1 MGGYFP
7 SAALQGEAFGE
18 RNQQDPITQYGKLIA
33 LKGLMANQQYQQ
45 QIQPL
50 AIEAE
55 QLRLEQQKRD
65 MARIN
70 AMNAAYQNAVVTDP
84 NTGQSGINRQAVTQ
98 HLAQAGQGAAIPE
111 VMKSLDEFDRSH
123 AQLQKLQT
131 DNQQATLDHFANMA
145 HAVKV
150 AGYDPVVASTFLGYM
165 AQTPGPYQQQA
176 QQTLQHLQQNP
187 AALKPFVDQ
196 MEAVSEKQ
204 RMASAAEQRANA
216 AEDKASMGNRDD
228 RAIAIMAKP
237 KAEWTDAD
245 KAYMQGYNQ
254 YVQMNKVAPGVMRME
269 VLGNMREYPGI
280 NPETLQPQYQTPN
293 QIKAAQ
299 AAGGTGI
306 MPGSIATG
314 AMNKTALIEDIRG
327 GVQQVRDSLKGM
339 SDEDFSIKDRALIA
353 GALKSRD
360 PRGAVTQLI
369 GGQFKGSLSDKQQ
382 EYLINQ
388 ANLVE
393 NAMAMRSVL
402 GAGQGSEDLRNAIV
416 NTIPGA
422 TTPSRKYALGQLDTF
437 EKTLNRLERGIPQ
450 VPLRSQV
457 GATQGAAAQ
466 WKVPS
471 DAPPAPKEDGHILKK
486 DGQPIA
492 VSKGGQWVQP

>member
-7 SAALQGEAFGE
+7 SAALQSQAVNE
-18 RNQQDPITQYGKLIA
+18 RNQQDPLAQYGKLIA

-45 QIQPL
+45 QVQPL
-50 AIEAE
+50 AIEAQ
-55 QLRLEQQKRD
+55 QLELEQKKRD
-65 MARIN
+65 MARTQ
-70 AMNAAYQNAVVTDP
+70 AMNEAFQNAVTTDST
-84 NTGQSGINRQAVTQ
+84 TGQPTINRQAVVN
-98 HLAQAGQGAAIPE
+98 HLAQSGQGAAIQPVLQSMDAYEKTHAE
-111 VMKSLDEFDRSH
+111 V
-123 AQLQKLQT
+123 QKAT
-131 DNQQATLDHFANMA
+131 ADAQQAQLDHFANLA
-145 HAVKV
+145 HGVK
-150 AGYDPVVASTFLGYM
+150 AANYDPVVASTFLGYA
-165 AQTPGPYQQQA
+165 AQTPGPFQQKAA
-176 QQTLQHLQQNP
+176 QLLPQMQQNP
-187 AALKPFVDQ
+187 ALIKNFIDQ
-196 MEAVSEKQ
+196 VEAVSEKQ
-204 RMASAAEQRANA
+204 RLASASEQRAQA
-216 AEDKASMGNRDD
+216 AEERAATAEQVAENKPQQRDD
-228 RAIAIMAKP
+228 KAIAIMSKP
-237 KAEWTDAD
+237 KDQWTDAD

-280 NPETLQPQYQTPN
+280 NPQTLQPEYQTPN
-293 QIKAAQ
+293 QIKASQ
-299 AAGGTGI
+299 AAGQPGL
-306 MPGSIATG
+306 MPGSIAAG

-327 GVQQVRDSLKGM
+327 GVQQVRDSLNGM
-339 SDEDFSIKDRALIA
+339 SDQDFSMKDRALIA

-450 VPLRSQV
+450 VPLRPNT
-457 GATQGAAAQ
+457 GNAAQ
-466 WKVPS
+466 GGVIRARDPQGVLHEAPAGTPIPAGWK
-471 DAPPAPKEDGHILKK
+471 AE
-486 DGQPIA
+486 
-492 VSKGGQWVQP
+492 